1 MPTATDWMHSHRDRT
16 DTIAAEKAWRVPPL
30 GAMAAHPRLK
40 RLRALSIL
48 LDESIQL
55 PFVRYRIGLDPLI
68 GLVPGI
74 GDFIAT
80 GLSFFLVYEGARL
93 GLPAKVLLRMILNIA
108 IEGILGTIPVAGDL
122 FDAVWKS
129 NVRNMRL
136 IESSFHPKHRERS
149 GGGILLTIILVFLGL
164 FVTMAGCL
172 LLIFKGLA
180 ALFQF

>member
-1 MPTATDWMHSHRDRT
+1 MHSYRNRPET
-16 DTIAAEKAWRVPPL
+16 AATEETWRVPPL
-30 GAMAAHPRLK
+30 NATAAHPRLK

-93 GLPAKVLLRMILNIA
+93 GLPPKVLLKMIVNIA

-136 IESSFHPKHRERS
+136 IESSFNPKHRERS
-149 GGGILLTIILVFLGL
+149 GGSILLTVVVIFLGL
-164 FVTMAGCL
+164 FVTMMGCL
-172 LLIFKGLA
+172 LLIFKGFA